1 MKTSKNILSA
11 AMALV
16 LLTGCSSQPA
26 APAQTETDTVAAS
39 NVLRV
44 GMECNYAPFN
54 WTTTTQTDM
63 TVQISGV
70 DYADGYDVQIARKL
84 ADDLGMELQIVKLD
98 WDSLI
103 LSLQKDQ
110 IDAVIAGMTA
120 TEERMKQ
127 VDFTTPYYVS
137 EEVIIVRK
145 DSDLANIKN
154 VQELSGKKV
163 QGQMNTIY
171 DDIIDQIDGV
181 QHMPAAETFPASIQA
196 LQAGVSQ
203 LSDGSDELT
212 KGIGLFEEAITA
224 AAEGSSQLSSAVSMI
239 SSAGCELGSA
249 YWLLVEGMEEFADGL
264 AEFDE
269 EGIQS
274 LAELAGP
281 EYLDVIKGV
290 RAARDAEHG
299 YNNFSGICEG
309 QKGSVKFIIETAE
322 ISAG

>member
-11 AMALV
+11 AMALA
-16 LLTGCSSQPA
+16 LLTGCSSQSA

-137 EEVIIVRK
+137 EEVVIVRK

-196 LQAGVSQ
+196 LQAGGVDAVTSELPVAIGVVAANPDLTYIRFEAGKGFTDENGDATVS
-203 LSDGSDELT
+203 
-212 KGIGLFEEAITA
+212 I
-224 AAEGSSQLSSAVSMI
+224 AVSKDKPELLAQLQTALDKI
-239 SSAGCELGSA
+239 SEDDRNAMMQAAVERQPAGE
-249 YWLLVEGMEEFADGL
+249 
-264 AEFDE
+264 
-269 EGIQS
+269 
-274 LAELAGP
+274 
-281 EYLDVIKGV
+281 
-290 RAARDAEHG
+290 
-299 YNNFSGICEG
+299 
-309 QKGSVKFIIETAE
+309 
-322 ISAG
+322 

>member
-196 LQAGVSQ
+196 LQAGGVDAVTSELPVAIGVVAANPDLTYIRFEAGKGFTDENGDATVS
-203 LSDGSDELT
+203 
-212 KGIGLFEEAITA
+212 I
-224 AAEGSSQLSSAVSMI
+224 AVSKDKPELLAKLQTALDKI
-239 SSAGCELGSA
+239 SEDDRNAMMQAAVERQPAGE
-249 YWLLVEGMEEFADGL
+249 
-264 AEFDE
+264 
-269 EGIQS
+269 
-274 LAELAGP
+274 
-281 EYLDVIKGV
+281 
-290 RAARDAEHG
+290 
-299 YNNFSGICEG
+299 
-309 QKGSVKFIIETAE
+309 
-322 ISAG
+322 

>member
-11 AMALV
+11 AMALA

-26 APAQTETDTVAAS
+26 APAETETTDTVAAS

-196 LQAGVSQ
+196 LQAGGVDAVTSELPVAIGVVAANPDLTYIRFEAGKGFTDENGDATVS
-203 LSDGSDELT
+203 
-212 KGIGLFEEAITA
+212 I
-224 AAEGSSQLSSAVSMI
+224 AVSKDKPELLAQLQTALDKI
-239 SSAGCELGSA
+239 SEDDRNAMMQAAVERQPAGE
-249 YWLLVEGMEEFADGL
+249 
-264 AEFDE
+264 
-269 EGIQS
+269 
-274 LAELAGP
+274 
-281 EYLDVIKGV
+281 
-290 RAARDAEHG
+290 
-299 YNNFSGICEG
+299 
-309 QKGSVKFIIETAE
+309 
-322 ISAG
+322 